1 MSAPRPRLADEI
13 YHVSGDG
20 LALRDGEPVF
30 DAANVLRAGRDLLYL
45 ISDSGNRCGAHWLQT
60 MVGSDYRVR
69 AYDNV
74 YTGTHIDTT
83 ITLVRPGLV
92 VVNAE
97 RVGPRNLPEMFRD
110 WEVIYLSDVADI
122 GYTETAYASV
132 WIGLNF
138 MMVNP
143 DTAIIDRRQTALLR
157 ELEKRRV
164 TVIPL
169 QLRHARTLGGGFHC
183 VTLDVRRRGTLETYC
198 PPPLHSTW

>member
-1 MSAPRPRLADEI
+1 VSAPRPRLADEI
-13 YHVSGDG
+13 YNASDGG
-20 LALRDGEPVF
+20 LALRDHEPVF

-74 YTGTHIDTT
+74 YHGTHIDTT

-97 RVGPRNLPEMFRD
+97 RVGPRNLPDMFRD
-110 WEVIYLSDVADI
+110 WEVIYLSEVADI
-122 GYTETAYASV
+122 GFTNTAYASV

-143 DTAIIDRRQTALLR
+143 DTAIVDRRQTALLR